1 MEGFSQTLNNGLTVS
16 IDWLSFTIMSIPSL
30 DKVLASLGY
39 TIADFDDMP
48 HGGKGYKSMI
58 RLNGYAVNILYDG
71 NDNMG
76 IHVDVC
82 GSAVHE
88 VLRSFKTTLKES
100 SPFGDSYCVDDFN
113 TTYLCELLKMI
124 RKNGQITRLDLAV
137 DDIGCNY
144 FSTDDVFSLF
154 VQSRIVSKFR
164 NIQNLASYSC
174 GIKSGHT
181 VSFGNRKSDIYMR
194 VYDKQLERNQKSI
207 AVDYPWVRWEV
218 ELKGGRANT
227 VAVLLISGM
236 PLGELCMS
244 VFSNYIRIIHL
255 DNENRSRCSVD
266 ETWQRF
272 LDGMKPLK
280 LYVAP
285 VIRDLEDKK
294 DWVNQQ
300 VMPTIAGIIASDGG
314 SFEFFEEHLISGL
327 MRMKKPLLDMVRSKN
342 PHVDELFE

>member
-1 MEGFSQTLNNGLTVS
+1 MEGFSQTLNNGLVVS
-16 IDWLSFTIMSIPSL
+16 IDWLSFTIMNISSL
-30 DKVLASLGY
+30 DKVLSLLGY
-39 TIADFDDMP
+39 TVADFDDMP

-58 RLNGYAVNILYDG
+58 RLNGYAVNVLYDG

-76 IHVDVC
+76 IHVDVS
-82 GSAVHE
+82 GSAISE
-88 VLRSFKTTLKES
+88 VVKSFKATLRED
-100 SPFGDSYCVDDFN
+100 SPFGEAYTVDDFN
-113 TTYLCELLKMI
+113 TTYLNELLKMI
-124 RKNGQITRLDLAV
+124 RNNGHITRLDLAI

-144 FSTDDVFSLF
+144 FSTDDVFSCF
-154 VQSRIVSKFR
+154 AQSRIVSKFR
-164 NIQNLASYSC
+164 NVQNLVSYSC
-174 GIKSGHT
+174 GSKSGHT

-207 AVDYPWVRWEV
+207 AVDYPWVRWEI
-218 ELKGGRANT
+218 ELKNGRANSI
-227 VAVLLISGM
+227 ADFLILGF
-236 PLGELCMS
+236 PLGEVCVS
-244 VFSNYIRIIHL
+244 VLAHYIRIINL

-266 ETWQRF
+266 ETWQHF
-272 LDGMKPLK
+272 LDGIKPLK